1 MKLYIIGPTQW
12 ILKNLE
18 KQGFIHFISASYEKE
33 MHFKH
38 VCNNVFKNVIK
49 TWSCGELV
57 KDSICH
63 YGDQKFNI

>member
-1 MKLYIIGPTQW
+1 MNRV
-12 ILKNLE
+12 LKNLE
-18 KQGFIHFISASYEKE
+18 KQGFILFISTSYEKE

-38 VCNNVFKNVIK
+38 VCNNVLKNVIK

-63 YGDQKFNI
+63 YVGQKFYV